1 MKTIRTFLLW
11 SLSLT
16 PLLAYQDFETQVSW
30 ESFGPSGPQAPRINS
45 VSWRASDDFT
55 RLAVRNPDSGELV
68 MLSYLG
74 TRVNG
79 ATTGAMFAAKLADGR
94 RVSVTLMRKG
104 DGFTYSVTVTS
115 GAREHM
121 VYGKG
126 NFNLLRCYVAQQ

>member
-1 MKTIRTFLLW
+1 MKILKAILIW
-11 SLSLT
+11 SLSL
-16 PLLAYQDFETQVSW
+16 PSLFAYQDFATAVSW
-30 ESFGPSGPQAPRINS
+30 ESFGPSGPQAPRISS
-45 VSWRASDDFT
+45 VSWRASDDFS

-68 MLSYLG
+68 ILSYLG

-79 ATTGAMFAAKLADGR
+79 ATTGAMFAANLVDGR

-115 GAREHM
+115 GGREHM

-126 NFNLLRCYVAQQ
+126 NFELLRCYMAQQ

>member
-1 MKTIRTFLLW
+1 MNTIRAFVVW

-16 PLLAYQDFETQVSW
+16 SLFAYQDFVTPVSW
-30 ESFGPSGPQAPRINS
+30 ESFGPSGPQAPRVSS

-68 MLSYLG
+68 ILSYLG

-104 DGFTYSVTVTS
+104 DGFTYSVTVTT

-126 NFNLLRCYVAQQ
+126 NFNLFRCYMAQQ